1 MNIPKNE
8 IRAHT
13 LVERGELEID
23 EQGRVW
29 RIHERRYNRWSGEIM
44 VRPCNRKRADHRE
57 WNGYRRV
64 KVKENKITTRAAAHR
79 LVWHH
84 FFGEIPDGL
93 TVNHKNGV
101 RDDNRPQN
109 LELATMSQQALHAAH
124 VLKTARCVNQLGE
137 KHPCSKFTAI
147 DVIEIRRLLGKG
159 AVTQKELAERFGVC
173 PQTIS
178 NVRHRKRWAHIP

>member
-13 LVERGELEID
+13 LVKRGELEID

-29 RIHERRYNRWSGEIM
+29 RTHERRYNRWSGEIM
-44 VRPCNRKRADHRE
+44 VCPCKRKRVDHLE

-64 KVKENKITTRAAAHR
+64 KVKENKVTTRAGAHR

-93 TVNHKNGV
+93 TINHKNGV

-109 LELATMSQQALHAAH
+109 LELATHKQQSLHATH
-124 VLKTARCVNQLGE
+124 ILKTMPLALLKGE
-137 KHPCSKFTAI
+137 EVHSSKLTQTQ
-147 DVIEIRRLLGKG
+147 VIEIRRLLEKG
-159 AVTQKELAERFGVC
+159 VMGKELAAKFGVSRSNISRIALR
-173 PQTIS
+173 QT
-178 NVRHRKRWAHIP
+178 WAHIP